1 MATTY
6 DSIYDRFL
14 GSITDYELAA
24 LIDAQLESDLLK
36 FLKGAITDFKYCTKD
51 LTDRDDAGVTF
62 NIDLTEI
69 EQDILSKYMLVR
81 WLNPNFLRLE
91 NIRTSFGN
99 KDFQGTSGGYTLE
112 KLGRVKRD
120 LENEADS
127 DMVFYYY
134 AT

>member
-6 DSIYDRFL
+6 DLIYDRFL
-14 GSITDYELAA
+14 VSITDYELAA
-24 LIDAQLESDLLK
+24 LIDAQLKADLLK

-51 LTDRDDAGVTF
+51 LTARDDTAATF
-62 NIDLTEI
+62 TIDLTER

-81 WLNPNFLRLE
+81 WLNPNYLRLE
-91 NIRTSFGN
+91 NIRTSIGN
-99 KDFQGTSGGYTLE
+99 KDFQITSGGYTLE
-112 KLGRVKRD
+112 KLGKVKRD